1 MKSIFRTIL
10 ALALLL
16 TTLSCS
22 KMMSGLYISIPN
34 TTWSYTLDDQRAL
47 VHFGSDDRVT
57 IVQRNNSNG
66 AVQFNNGTY
75 SVDGHAVDILSDEG
89 ASNRLVRTFS
99 HLKNSQNKNF
109 STFKPL
115 EYTSLDYTVWT
126 SLRQDVFRI
135 VYFTPEG
142 NTKQASFK
150 NVIHEEGVPYGWE
163 NSGTNYTL
171 TGSHLDMGKESA
183 TLFEEV
189 MLLGD
194 VWFMHFPVNEN
205 KGYSDLTGTMW
216 TLSGNGYPGIIVFDT
231 NSSFTR
237 VLLSSRILYQV
248 TRGSYVQN
256 GNIVSFSFDGK
267 SEDCL
272 IVDGRFTLMERTY
285 DLYQ

>member
-1 MKSIFRTIL
+1 MKSIFRTIV
-10 ALALLL
+10 ALAMLLM
-16 TTLSCS
+16 TFSCS
-22 KMMSGLYISIPN
+22 KMMAGLYITIPN

-47 VHFGSDDRVT
+47 VHFMSNDRVT

-99 HLKNSQNKNF
+99 NLKNSQNKNF
-109 STFKPL
+109 STFKPQ
-115 EYTSLDYTVWT
+115 EYASMDYTVWT

-135 VYFTPEG
+135 AYFTPYG
-142 NTKQASFK
+142 IIKQASFK

-163 NSGTNYTL
+163 GWETNYTL

-189 MLLGD
+189 MLVDD

-205 KGYSDLTGTMW
+205 KGNSDLTGTMW
-216 TLSGNGYPGIIVFDT
+216 TYRSSGYPGIIVFDT

-237 VLLSSRILYQV
+237 ILLSSRILYQV
-248 TRGSYVQN
+248 TRGNYVQN

-272 IVDGRFTLMERTY
+272 IEDGSFTLMERTY